1 MIDVLILTEDAAD
14 YTRHLPGDL
23 EGARLHVAAGEQDL
37 GPEARQ
43 AQVALA
49 KPALL
54 ARVLDQLPQLRWVQ
68 STFAGVDPLLRSG
81 LRQDYILTGVKGV
94 FGPLMSEYVFGQIIA
109 VERGFA
115 ALRAAQ
121 RERRWEPRAYR
132 GLSGLTLG
140 VAGLGSIGQHIV
152 ATAGHFGM
160 RVVGYRRRPGE
171 VEGVDRVYSGE
182 AFREFAAVPDYLVLV
197 LPATPES
204 HHLVNADTLD
214 AMGAGSWLINVGR
227 GAVVNE
233 TALAGALQARRIGGA
248 VLDVFED
255 EPLAPESPLWDLDNC
270 VVTPHVA
277 AESFPSDIVAIFLEN
292 WRRYRAGEP
301 LQHVIDFQR
310 GY

>member
-1 MIDVLILTEDAAD
+1 MTDVLILTEDAAD
-14 YTRHLPGDL
+14 YTRHLPTSLD
-23 EGARLHVAAGEQDL
+23 GARLHVATGEQDL
-37 GPEARQ
+37 GPECREAE
-43 AQVALA
+43 VALA

-54 ARVLDQLPQLRWVQ
+54 ARVLDRLPRLRWVQ
-68 STFAGVDPLLRSG
+68 STFAGVDPLLRPG
-81 LRQDYILTGVKGV
+81 LRHDYTLTGVKGV

-109 VERGFA
+109 LERGFE

-121 RERRWEPRAYR
+121 RERRWEPLPYR
-132 GLSGLTLG
+132 GLSGRTLG
-140 VAGLGSIGQHIV
+140 VAGLGSIGRHIV
-152 ATAGHFGM
+152 ATAQHFGM
-160 RVVGYRRRPGE
+160 GVVGYRRSPGE

-182 AFREFAAVPDYLVLV
+182 AFRDFIAVPEYVVLV

-204 HHLVNADTLD
+204 HHVVNADSLA
-214 AMGAGSWLINVGR
+214 AMGSDSWLINVGR
-227 GAVVNE
+227 GAVVDE
-233 TALAGALQARRIGGA
+233 AALAGALQARRIGGA

-255 EPLAPESPLWDLDNC
+255 EPLPPESPLWDLDNC

-292 WRRYRAGEP
+292 WRRYRSGES